1 MLVLAYLA
9 EGVVRAW
16 SEHGVSQALAFLEI
30 ALSLAF
36 FGAAVTYARLTRP
49 SAP

>member
-16 SEHGVSQALAFLEI
+16 SERGISQALAVGEI
-30 ALSLAF
+30 VLSVTFFALAIGFARLKR
-36 FGAAVTYARLTRP
+36 AAV
-49 SAP
+49 

>member
-16 SEHGVSQALAFLEI
+16 SERGLSQWLAGAEI
-30 ALSLAF
+30 GLSIAYF
-36 FGAAVTYARLTRP
+36 AAAVGYARLGRP
-49 SAP
+49 LAR